1 MKAFHPSLLALVAAL
16 SCGAAFAQLKLP
28 SQTAPT
34 GIAPR
39 PSLPSA
45 PAAAPAAAAAATAT
59 PANGAESPQAKEF
72 EAAATLAAQ
81 GWLLLLDRR
90 DWGRAWETS
99 ATMFRSTV
107 PLGTWMD
114 GIPKA
119 RDLGDFIER
128 KPENAVYKK
137 TLQGRPDGDYVTVF
151 FSSKFSKKDEVIE
164 TVTTVRD
171 TDGKWRVTGYS
182 TR

>member
-1 MKAFHPSLLALVAAL
+1 MKFFQSTLLAVAAAL
-16 SCGAAFAQLKLP
+16 ACGSVAAQLKLP
-28 SQTAPT
+28 SQTGPT
-34 GIAPR
+34 GVAPR
-39 PSLPSA
+39 PALQ
-45 PAAAPAAAAAATAT
+45 AAPAATGAT
-59 PANGAESPQAKEF
+59 PAKPQESSQPKEY

-99 ATMFRSTV
+99 ASMFRSTV
-107 PLGTWMD
+107 PLASWMD

-119 RDLGDFIER
+119 RDLGDLVER
-128 KPENAVYKK
+128 QPENAVYKT
-137 TLQGRPDGDYVTVF
+137 TLEGRPDGDYVTVF
-151 FSSKFSKKDEVIE
+151 FSSKFSKKEEAVE
-164 TVTTVRD
+164 TVTTMRD